1 MHSCNDGI
9 INSHNYHAGQFFVW
23 WCNYYFSEFL
33 YIKFIYL
40 FNVYYNSMV
49 EGAKHAGLHIH
60 VAPNPLRWRHNWRD
74 SVSNHQ
80 PHDCLIMRL
89 FRRRS
94 KKTSKVRVTGL
105 CAVNSLETGEFPTQM
120 ASNAK
125 VFPFEDV
132 IMIFGENLM
141 SSVPCC
147 KLWFGYEC
155 IWTCF
160 LQNMFIVNK
169 TLNRNVYTVPM
180 KYLSSMYFYYCNL
193 LEVTSHV
200 YLRHIMITM
209 IFFTL
214 SLGDV
219 ILISLLKLT
228 QTAVFHRVVHF
239 LFINHSSHVFW
250 YFTQPSS
257 IHID

>member
-80 PHDCLIMRL
+80 PHDCLLMRL

-94 KKTSKVRVTGL
+94 KKTSKLRVTGL
-105 CAVNSLETGEFPTQM
+105 CAVNSLETGEFPAQKPVTRRCFHLKTSSWFLVRIWCRQFLV
-120 ASNAK
+120 ASYDLDMNAFER
-125 VFPFEDV
+125 VFYRTCLLSTKRWTEMYIQCQWNIYQVCIFTIV
-132 IMIFGENLM
+132 I
-141 SSVPCC
+141 
-147 KLWFGYEC
+147 Y
-155 IWTCF
+155 
-160 LQNMFIVNK
+160 
-169 TLNRNVYTVPM
+169 
-180 KYLSSMYFYYCNL
+180 
-193 LEVTSHV
+193 
-200 YLRHIMITM
+200 
-209 IFFTL
+209 
-214 SLGDV
+214 
-219 ILISLLKLT
+219 
-228 QTAVFHRVVHF
+228 
-239 LFINHSSHVFW
+239 
-250 YFTQPSS
+250 
-257 IHID
+257 